1 LKLKPSR
8 LKLKTRQKPS
18 QINADTEKR
27 SNRLSKKQEEKEL
40 NDRISLL
47 REQTRRVEAEAEK
60 WAEKRSRLN
69 DRFKTTREEIV
80 ALKNERD
87 MANRKVKELKL
98 KREEAQTRI
107 NQKIQELK
115 SLRTKIRET
124 AKKKP
129 ASARQSL
136 QRQFDSLEWKIQTTP
151 LSLDEEKQLVEQ
163 VKRVEPQLNIYK
175 KLEHIRET
183 TLNVETEIKT
193 LQAQAQSCHKAL
205 TEIAQK
211 SQELH
216 QRMLSRI
223 EESKTIKAESDRL
236 HQSYLEAKQ
245 EKRTIQQEII
255 VTLEQARQKRQEILQ
270 EEQWN
275 QKQAEENLRGKIE
288 RQATEKLKRRQ
299 KLTWEEFQILA
310 EKGIDTQEKSE

>member
-1 LKLKPSR
+1 
-8 LKLKTRQKPS
+8 
-18 QINADTEKR
+18 
-27 SNRLSKKQEEKEL
+27 LSKKQEEKEL
-40 NDRISLL
+40 NERISLL
-47 REQTRRVEAEAEK
+47 REQKSRVEAEAQA
-60 WAEKRSRLN
+60 WVEKRGRLN
-69 DRFKTTREEIV
+69 DRFKTIREEIV

-87 MANRKVKELKL
+87 MANQKVKELKL

-115 SLRTKIRET
+115 SLRTEVRET

-129 ASARQSL
+129 ASARLSL

-163 VKRVEPQLNIYK
+163 VERVETQLNIYR
-175 KLEHIRET
+175 KLEHVRET
-183 TLNVETEIKT
+183 ILNVEKEINS

-223 EESKTIKAESDRL
+223 EESKTVKAEADRL
-236 HQSYLEAKQ
+236 HQSYLETK
-245 EKRTIQQEII
+245 EKIGTIQQEIT
-255 VTLEQARQKRQEILQ
+255 VTLDQARQKRQEILQ
-270 EEQWN
+270 EEQRR

-288 RQATEKLKRRQ
+288 KQATEKLKRRQ

-310 EKGIDTQEKSE
+310 QKGIDTQEKSR